1 MCLPISERRLKAKA
15 FAGKCLI
22 DGMLAVVILLRK
34 FKNSTKRKPNN
45 QRTEKSFKNYLAYTM
60 PIPLAPFFLS
70 FQVFSECSCNNKSSK
85 KTRFF
90 FCEAGNEPNIKNTGF
105 SKVFSKTPEA
115 KTIELFT
122 YFLTRFSYFS
132 HYFKVLIN
140 RLLHLHTSNGLT
152 FGCPL

>member
-15 FAGKCLI
+15 FARKSLI
-22 DGMLAVVILLRK
+22 GGMLAVVILLRK
-34 FKNSTKRKPNN
+34 FKNSTKRKPSK

-90 FCEAGNEPNIKNTGF
+90 SVKQEMNQI
-105 SKVFSKTPEA
+105 SKTLVFP
-115 KTIELFT
+115 
-122 YFLTRFSYFS
+122 
-132 HYFKVLIN
+132 
-140 RLLHLHTSNGLT
+140 
-152 FGCPL
+152 